1 MSRKLELISLIIV
14 DALAVNVAY
23 SLQYYARFVREW
35 FGTPEVYPLAVVP
48 AAIVLAVFWLILFL
62 FFGLYRERYAD
73 SRFDEIVSIMKV
85 VTVGSLVLV
94 FGKYI
99 DALSQESARAAI
111 FFYWFVVL
119 AAVAVG
125 RTVFRSVQKY
135 LILRG
140 YGLHN
145 TLIVGWTDLVEQLHE
160 EIARYPEAGLNVVG
174 AVRLDT
180 PHGYGEGDGADTS
193 ETPVLVRREARVSTV
208 GQSAIESLP
217 MLIDELGIQDVLIAL
232 GSNDHEALMDVL
244 RVCDGKPVV
253 LKLVPD
259 FYSVIGGMARTEHM
273 YGLPLIEVLPSPMP
287 AWEQSTK
294 RIFDIVVS
302 ASVLIIGLPLWIAV
316 GVLIRLTSTGPA
328 IYRQA
333 RVGQHG
339 KVFTMHKF
347 RTMRQDAEA
356 GTGPVWASENDPRY
370 TPIGRR
376 LRRMRLDEVPQLINV
391 LKGDMSL
398 VGPRPERPYF
408 VETLSGEIPLYRRRH
423 RVKPGITGWAQVK
436 WGYDASLADVRQKVK
451 YDFFY
456 IENMSLRM
464 DFKILLRTLRTAV
477 RGEGR

>member
-1 MSRKLELISLIIV
+1 MV
-14 DALAVNVAY
+14 AVGIAY
-23 SLQYYARFVREW
+23 ALQYHARFTLEW
-35 FGTPEVYPLAVVP
+35 FGRPEVYPVAVVP
-48 AAIVLAVFWLILFL
+48 AAVVLAVFWLTLFF

-73 SRFDEIVSIMKV
+73 SRFDEIVSILKV

-99 DALSQESARAAI
+99 DALSQESARSAI
-111 FFYWFVVL
+111 FFYWLV
-119 AAVAVG
+119 VAVSVALF
-125 RTVFRSVQKY
+125 RTIVRSVQKQ

-140 YGLHN
+140 HGLHN
-145 TLIVGWTDLVEQLHE
+145 ALIVGWSDEVQRLHD

-174 AVRLDT
+174 AVRLD
-180 PHGYGEGDGADTS
+180 GANGAGEGVEPNEGAGS
-193 ETPVLVRREARVSTV
+193 AGVGLAVGGVGEASVLVEPTARQHV
-208 GQSAIESLP
+208 GKSAIESLP
-217 MLIDELGIQDVLIAL
+217 EMIDDLDIQDVLIAL
-232 GSNDHEALMDVL
+232 GSDDHRALMDVL

-287 AWEQSTK
+287 PWEQSTK
-294 RIFDIVVS
+294 RLFDLIV
-302 ASVLIIGLPLWIAV
+302 ASITLIVGLPVWLIV
-316 GVLIRLTSTGPA
+316 GILIRATSPGPA
-328 IYRQA
+328 IYRQE

-339 KVFTMHKF
+339 RVFTMLKF
-347 RTMRQDAEA
+347 RTMRRDAEA
-356 GTGPVWASENDPRY
+356 KTGPVWAVENDPRY
-370 TPIGRR
+370 TPIGRW
-376 LRRMRLDEVPQLINV
+376 LRRTRLDELPQLINV
-391 LKGDMSL
+391 VKGDMSL

-408 VETLSGEIPLYRRRH
+408 VDALAAEIPLYRRRH

-436 WGYDASLADVRQKVK
+436 WGYDGSLADVKQKVK

-464 DFKILLRTLRTAV
+464 DFKILLRTLRTAI